1 MRHRRGKPEKA
12 KSSLWLAFD
21 ITHIEQTLEIINS
34 FQVYT
39 MGLYQ
44 NLTTA
49 FLIYQ
54 TIETNGARLPGAP
67 NRKAAT
73 FYLRGIELS
82 LAFL

>member
-34 FQVYT
+34 FQDYT

-49 FLIYQ
+49 FLYIKQSKQ
-54 TIETNGARLPGAP
+54 TGHPEGVPQIEKRQLFT
-67 NRKAAT
+67 
-73 FYLRGIELS
+73 
-82 LAFL
+82 